1 MDKLGISSDFGG
13 WNEQKL
19 HPNKKQSISESMFV
33 IPLIKAVQEL
43 SEENKDLKSRIE
55 ALESN

>member
-1 MDKLGISSDFGG
+1 MDKLGVNEDFAG
-13 WNEQKL
+13 WSKDIFHKNE
-19 HPNKKQSISESMFV
+19 KQSISESMYV

-43 SEENKDLKSRIE
+43 SKENKDLKSRIE